1 MNGIKKYDIKNNP
14 IRINYAESVEA
25 FVKRN
30 AAECEKNRNVFLYK
44 DEKTKRKAFL
54 KMLGRPLSPKK
65 EAKAELIDKE
75 IVYSDE
81 RVIAE
86 RYSFDIGGII
96 FSGWLLKSNHKPGR
110 RGKKALIF
118 ALHGGWGSPELA
130 TGIYIDSA
138 NYNRFATRLVT
149 EDTMVFVPQ
158 LLLWNKETYATDY
171 DRENLNRRL
180 VQQGGSITAL
190 ELFLLMRCA
199 DYFSALKDADKNK
212 LGVAGLSY
220 GGMYALYL
228 GAADKRFKA
237 VYSSC
242 WFNDRAKYDWHD
254 YVYFNAENEFF
265 DTEVAS
271 LVLPRKLFIDV
282 GDSDPLFRLEYGEK
296 ERARLKEYARK
307 TGNEKNLR
315 LRTFCGEHEFDKD
328 DGTIKEF
335 LAEIL

>member
-1 MNGIKKYDIKNNP
+1 MSATEKYEIKDNP
-14 IRINYAESVEA
+14 IRINYAASVKA
-25 FVKRN
+25 FVENN
-30 AAECEKNRNVFLYK
+30 AAECENKRNVFLYK
-44 DEKTKRKAFL
+44 DENSKRRAFL
-54 KMLGRPLSPKK
+54 KMLGSPLFPKK
-65 EAKAELIDKE
+65 EAKAELIEKE
-75 IVYSDE
+75 IVYFDDGVLVE
-81 RVIAE
+81 RH
-86 RYSFDIGGII
+86 SFDIGGII
-96 FSGWLLKSNHKPGR
+96 FSGWLLKSNRKSER
-110 RGKKALIF
+110 SGKKALIF

-138 NYNRFATRLVT
+138 NYNRFAARLVT
-149 EDTMVFVPQ
+149 EDTLVFVPQ
-158 LLLWNKETYATDY
+158 LLLWSKETYGTDY

-190 ELFLLMRCA
+190 EIFLLMRCA
-199 DYFSALKDADKNK
+199 DYFISLKNVDKNK

-282 GDSDPLFRLEYGEK
+282 GDSDPVFRLEYGEK
-296 ERARLKEYARK
+296 ERARLKAYARK
-307 TGNEKNLR
+307 TGNESNLR
-315 LRTFCGEHEFDKD
+315 LRIFCGEHEFDKD
-328 DGTIKEF
+328 DGTLKEF